1 MSTERCEY
9 QENFVPCTL
18 IHLDQ
23 DAWDPLDAIEA
34 ELEKDSAEIMVKW
47 YEMIW
52 NWYEIDMKWYEM
64 IWNVNKC
71 ETSKIEAYWG

>member
-47 YEMIW
+47 YE
-52 NWYEIDMKWYEM
+52 IDMKL
-64 IWNVNKC
+64 IWNDMKC
-71 ETSKIEAYWG
+71 E